1 VRRFHQIVLIGS
13 LLPLSWLAMMVVHE
27 FGHVLGAWLAGGTVA
42 KVVAHPLTISHTEL
56 SDNPHPLVVTWAG
69 PVGGVLLP
77 LAALG
82 LARLC
87 RMPGAYLM
95 RFFTGFC
102 LIANGAYIGVGAF
115 DGAGDAGELLRH
127 GAAMWKLW
135 TFGVLT
141 APFGLLLW
149 HKQGPHFGLGEAKGE
164 VQLAAAYFS
173 LGLLVILVTT
183 ELLLGSP

>member
-1 VRRFHQIVLIGS
+1 MRRFHQIVLIGS

-27 FGHVLGAWLAGGTVA
+27 FGHVLGAWLTGGTVA
-42 KVVAHPLTISHTEL
+42 KVVALPLTISRTEL
-56 SDNPHPLVVTWAG
+56 SDNPHPLFVAWAG

-77 LAALG
+77 LAT
-82 LARLC
+82 LAVAHFC
-87 RMPGAYLM
+87 RMPGTYLL

-115 DGAGDAGELLRH
+115 EGVGDVRH
-127 GAAMWKLW
+127 GAAMWQLW
-135 TFGVLT
+135 TYGVLA

-164 VQLAAAYFS
+164 VQPAAAYFS
-173 LGLLVILVTT
+173 LGLLVILVTA